1 MHLPSARWNL
11 LFPHHRIPEGVGGRG
26 MGAQLAEAAAE
37 RAAGAASDAASGF
50 PAAALDAAME
60 LDAEPLPGVD
70 EQARRVTG
78 ASYRV
83 LAALVQQKDP
93 TLAHTGLQKVQ
104 AAAGDDAT
112 IEWVSE
118 AGAAR
123 FRAEG
128 RRALLSG
135 VGASGAS

>member
-1 MHLPSARWNL
+1 VEQLEA
-11 LFPHHRIPEGVGGRG
+11 F

-104 AAAGDDAT
+104 AAAGDDRS

-128 RRALLSG
+128 RRALLSA
-135 VGASGAS
+135 VSA